1 MDNSIVNVHHN
12 LKDTHIAICSSSV
25 LPLFTDNFDFQTR
38 DDFVRG
44 LLMNE
49 EILCSTLYWHSIRGN
64 QYGGSVMNW
73 RTYQAIR

>member
-1 MDNSIVNVHHN
+1 M
-12 LKDTHIAICSSSV
+12 

-38 DDFVRG
+38 DDFIRG

-49 EILCSTLYWHSIRGN
+49 EILGSTLYWHPVSGN
-64 QYGGSVMNW
+64 QYGGAVTNW

>member
-1 MDNSIVNVHHN
+1 M
-12 LKDTHIAICSSSV
+12 

-38 DDFVRG
+38 DDFIRG

-49 EILCSTLYWHSIRGN
+49 EILGSTLYWHPIKCDE
-64 QYGGSVMNW
+64 YGGAVTNW